1 MGGPP
6 QRQPEID
13 CKNKKVSCKNTG
25 WVRLYAEFVCK
36 GLGHT
41 VDHKVLVKLRM
52 LLREES
58 MVFRLCMGQTASSLL
73 GLVIDN
79 EKQGIPQRRV
89 TRAVSLLHPGI
100 QEELVELEAFLLGN
114 RSLGKNAD
122 SEFLSQRDF
131 RDHLIPT

>member
-1 MGGPP
+1 
-6 QRQPEID
+6 
-13 CKNKKVSCKNTG
+13 
-25 WVRLYAEFVCK
+25 
-36 GLGHT
+36 
-41 VDHKVLVKLRM
+41 
-52 LLREES
+52 
-58 MVFRLCMGQTASSLL
+58 MGQTASSLL

-89 TRAVSLLHPGI
+89 TRAVSLLYPGI
-100 QEELVELEAFLLGN
+100 QEELVEPEAFLLGN

>member
-13 CKNKKVSCKNTG
+13 CKNKKASCKNTG

-36 GLGHT
+36 GLGYT
-41 VDHKVLVKLRM
+41 ADHKVLVKLRM

-79 EKQGIPQRRV
+79 EKQGIPPEKGHQGCELTAPWDPRRAGG
-89 TRAVSLLHPGI
+89 TGSISPRKQKPW
-100 QEELVELEAFLLGN
+100 EECRL
-114 RSLGKNAD
+114 RI
-122 SEFLSQRDF
+122 SEPEGL
-131 RDHLIPT
+131 